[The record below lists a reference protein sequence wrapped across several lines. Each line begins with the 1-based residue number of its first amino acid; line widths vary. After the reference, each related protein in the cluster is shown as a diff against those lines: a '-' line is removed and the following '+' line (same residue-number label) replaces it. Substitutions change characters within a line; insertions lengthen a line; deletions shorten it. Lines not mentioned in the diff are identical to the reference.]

1 MNTKQSPNPVLAK
14 KFPAYY
20 LISPEKFNK
29 METIMNSMDRL
40 TSKVQALLQTDNE
53 QNEQPILEGQDIEQ
67 QFSTALELL
76 EQLEPILQL
85 RLKQEIA
92 ERRRQL
98 PLARKVCMLL

>member
-53 QNEQPILEGQDIEQ
+53 QTNKQQ

-76 EQLEPILQL
+76 KQLEPILQL

>member
-1 MNTKQSPNPVLAK
+1 
-14 KFPAYY
+14 
-20 LISPEKFNK
+20 
-29 METIMNSMDRL
+29 MNSMDRL

-53 QNEQPILEGQDIEQ
+53 QTNKQQ

-76 EQLEPILQL
+76 KQLEPILQL